1 MSVAKVIEI
10 TSTSNKGFD
19 DAIHQGVMRA
29 AETVKDI
36 RGAWVKE
43 QKVCVQDGRITE
55 YRVNMQVTFVLGQ

>member
-19 DAIHQGVMRA
+19 DAIQQGVMRA